1 MSPPASRPPPSPSPL
16 SRQSTTSYSTEYE
29 YDTDQAPLESPSS
42 APSRL
47 SREKN
52 RLTLRSYLNS
62 LLTSSTIASSPVL
75 RSFLLSGSIT
85 LTPDELEDAKRRE
98 EADKVREEGR
108 KRFAKE
114 VAGRVDGLRDAVK
127 SVKGDVMGKGNNLE
141 YRAFQCLNLIPTC
154 DRRINPYFCHHQIDT

>member
-1 MSPPASRPPPSPSPL
+1 MSPAPSRPPLSPSPL
-16 SRQSTTSYSTEYE
+16 SRQSTASYLNE
-29 YDTDQAPLESPSS
+29 YDYDSGQNPIETPVST
-42 APSRL
+42 PSRL

-85 LTPDELEDAKRRE
+85 LTPDELEDAQRRE
-98 EADKVREEGR
+98 EADKIREEGR

-127 SVKGDVMGKGNNLE
+127 SVKGDIMGKGDDLE
-141 YRAFQCLNLIPTC
+141 YRTFQCLNLILTY
-154 DRRINPYFCHHQIDT
+154 DRRINSYFRHHQIDA